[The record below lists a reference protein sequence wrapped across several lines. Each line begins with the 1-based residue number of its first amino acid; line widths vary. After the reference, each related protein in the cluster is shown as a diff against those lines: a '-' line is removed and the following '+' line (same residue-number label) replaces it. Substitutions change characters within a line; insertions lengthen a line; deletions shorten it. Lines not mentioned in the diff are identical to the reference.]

1 MFRKYPHPLFNRQTV
16 VTNKE
21 KDKKEQ
27 PEIAVKAEATPP
39 DLQAEGIYPPP
50 RLAQAYVIW
59 QKYGAIFSPA
69 EALEKGTIFPELY
82 SPYPY

>member
-1 MFRKYPHPLFNRQTV
+1 MFRKYPHPLLKRQPA
-16 VTNKE
+16 VTGKE
-21 KDKKEQ
+21 TDKKEQ
-27 PEIAVKAEATPP
+27 PSEEVKAEAAAP
-39 DLQAEGIYPPP
+39 DFQAAGFYPTP

-59 QKYGAIFSPA
+59 QKYGPIFSPA